1 MGCGA
6 ACRCRE
12 PLQQKL
18 HQICTELLAVPELR
32 RAIEAS
38 GSSVAAPM
46 ALAEL
51 RSAYLADIDKYRAIA
66 RSIQLQPQ

>member
-6 ACRCRE
+6 ACRPA

-18 HQICTELLAVPELR
+18 HQICTEPLAVPELR

-46 ALAEL
+46 ALASCAAPTG
-51 RSAYLADIDKYRAIA
+51 RHRRHRAIA